1 MNKIVENKI
10 DKILQQR
17 GKEYGSFLDN
27 AKFAMNFYYAN
38 SGITTH
44 IDNLIRLSEDEINMT
59 RYYIFMVGAKLGRLR
74 FNPKHQDS
82 IRDLFGYTKLYK
94 QSCTYRFTFVPISAM
109 SSRLRELLD
118 KVNMEL
124 NEQTQEIPIHED
136 KKENKKEQE
145 SNKKLIM
152 SFQCED
158 IENSWYKTE

>member
-1 MNKIVENKI
+1 MNRTI

-17 GKEYGSFLDN
+17 GKEYGSFKDN
-27 AKFAMNFYYAN
+27 TDFAMNFYYAN
-38 SGITTH
+38 SNITTSVE
-44 IDNLIRLSEDEINMT
+44 NLVKLSESEINQI
-59 RYYIFMVGAKLGRLR
+59 RYYIFMVGAKFARLR

-94 QSCTYRFTFVPISAM
+94 QSCTYRFTFVSISAM

-136 KKENKKEQE
+136 KKENQKEQE

-158 IENSWYKTE
+158 IENSW